1 MPALQLNNRTRLLSS
16 TNGHDG
22 TGHDGTGRATG
33 RIGHLCSRIKP
44 GIPDPPTTAIFSTR
58 VRGTRRHQD
67 AEHFAEHSIVV
78 ELRAGT
84 RLGTEVHCHAASTRS
99 RLDHTRT

>member
-1 MPALQLNNRTRLLSS
+1 MCQRCSSTAETRLLSS
-16 TNGHDG
+16 T

-33 RIGHLCSRIKP
+33 RIGHRCSRIKP
-44 GIPDPPTTAIFSTR
+44 GMPDPPTTAIFSTR

-84 RLGTEVHCHAASTRS
+84 RLGTEVHCHAGICQGG
-99 RLDHTRT
+99 